1 MAYTTR
7 LAWETLRTFNSAS
20 LTGGYD
26 LIGTPLQHSAYKIKM
41 VNLSDKTVTVSIDGA
56 SDIDVCPT
64 MGFWLYDESSTQN
77 YEGIPA
83 GTQFFVK
90 GTAGTGNIYLVV
102 QYLQTH

>member
-7 LAWETLRTFNSAS
+7 LAWETMRVFNSAS

-26 LIGTPLQHSAYKIKM
+26 ALGTPLTQAAYKIKM
-41 VNLSDKTVTVSIDGA
+41 VNMSDKTVTVSIDGA
-56 SDIDVCPT
+56 TDIDVCPT
-64 MGFWLYDESSTQN
+64 LGFWLYDEMMTVQH
-77 YEGIPA
+77 EGLQK

-102 QYLQTH
+102 QYLVNG